1 MPAKP
6 PAPLSLPAFIV
17 LLMITLGVACYYRLP
32 SLEERPMHTDEA
44 ILAVKTAQF
53 QATGHFEYDK
63 HDFHG
68 PGLHYATWLW
78 SRVAGWG
85 GLESWTDTQVRTV
98 SVVCGLLLLLVTL
111 LVRDALG
118 RTGTVCAMLLMAVS
132 PMQVFYSRYYIM
144 EMLLVLLIAI
154 SGASLWRYTQS
165 GKRSWLMLAGLSLG
179 LQHATKETFILN
191 LAAGFVAW
199 LVTSRIVGEFAPRR
213 GGFSLG
219 PSARRPDRPW
229 IWVLV
234 PAVLASVA
242 AFSGGF
248 RDWEAV
254 RDSVLTYQAYWE
266 RSAGS
271 GHEKPWYYYLQVLAW
286 FRDGGIRWSEGTIL
300 GLALLGIGHGVMGN
314 HSKTP
319 QRQGFVLFSSAYALV
334 LLGGYSLLAYKTPW
348 SILAVQHVLILLAG
362 YGATV
367 VFQAVGGGMLRQV
380 ARLGFLAGLYH
391 LSWLSMMAIHHYC
404 ADPSNPY
411 VYSHTVKNFPR
422 LTEQVAEL
430 ERFTGGKPLPLLVVH
445 KDKGW
450 PMRWYWRAN
459 PQVEYH
465 EHVPDEPLKA
475 QIVLVAA
482 EEVAAITAKFPPDR
496 PWHNQ
501 GFYTVRPNESLVM
514 FVDPALWEHYTA
526 VKMALE
532 SGQEA
537 PKPAAPA
544 LQPAPATTPAPEAT
558 PAPPAPAAPQ
568 NTPPAIPPPLASP
581 PSTEAPAPNLES
593 PTIPNPQ

>member
-199 LVTSRIVGEFAPRR
+199 ASSPHGVADSRSDLRRVVRTSR
-213 GGFSLG
+213 
-219 PSARRPDRPW
+219 
-229 IWVLV
+229 
-234 PAVLASVA
+234 
-242 AFSGGF
+242 
-248 RDWEAV
+248 
-254 RDSVLTYQAYWE
+254 
-266 RSAGS
+266 GS
-271 GHEKPWYYYLQVLAW
+271 GCWCPPCWPVWRRFPA
-286 FRDGGIRWSEGTIL
+286 D
-300 GLALLGIGHGVMGN
+300 
-314 HSKTP
+314 
-319 QRQGFVLFSSAYALV
+319 SA
-334 LLGGYSLLAYKTPW
+334 
-348 SILAVQHVLILLAG
+348 
-362 YGATV
+362 
-367 VFQAVGGGMLRQV
+367 
-380 ARLGFLAGLYH
+380 
-391 LSWLSMMAIHHYC
+391 
-404 ADPSNPY
+404 
-411 VYSHTVKNFPR
+411 
-422 LTEQVAEL
+422 
-430 ERFTGGKPLPLLVVH
+430 TGRPCV
-445 KDKGW
+445 
-450 PMRWYWRAN
+450 
-459 PQVEYH
+459 
-465 EHVPDEPLKA
+465 
-475 QIVLVAA
+475 
-482 EEVAAITAKFPPDR
+482 TAC
-496 PWHNQ
+496 
-501 GFYTVRPNESLVM
+501 
-514 FVDPALWEHYTA
+514 
-526 VKMALE
+526 
-532 SGQEA
+532 
-537 PKPAAPA
+537 
-544 LQPAPATTPAPEAT
+544 
-558 PAPPAPAAPQ
+558 
-568 NTPPAIPPPLASP
+568 
-581 PSTEAPAPNLES
+581 
-593 PTIPNPQ
+593 